1 MKKYIQPEVK
11 AYEIEFEG
19 VCQSF
24 SDTQKVKIWTS
35 SELSDYKE
43 GDTDAGGAL
52 SGSYRSNLWN

>member
-19 VCQSF
+19 VCQST
-24 SDTQKVKIWTS
+24 SDTQRVKIWKDY
-35 SELSDYKE
+35 ELSQE
-43 GDTDAGGAL
+43 DTNAEGAL